1 MTKPVYYKSF
11 RSRNF
16 KNIHS
21 LSTDIVDTTI
31 QSNDIILDIGFGTG
45 ESTLA
50 LNKKFPDHIVCGIE
64 AYKPGIKK
72 MIVEKIP
79 VEHGDAVEIIE
90 KFDDNKISQIYMLF
104 PDPWQKAK
112 HRKRRLFCEYTFKI
126 INRILKRGGLFQF
139 TSDNIN
145 YAFQAKSII
154 EKVSS
159 REIAFSKHRGHRPI
173 TKYEIRGIKK
183 RNFIFDLIYLKN

>member
-79 VEHGDAVEIIE
+79 VEHGDAVEMIE

>member
-1 MTKPVYYKSF
+1 
-11 RSRNF
+11 
-16 KNIHS
+16 
-21 LSTDIVDTTI
+21 
-31 QSNDIILDIGFGTG
+31 
-45 ESTLA
+45 
-50 LNKKFPDHIVCGIE
+50 
-64 AYKPGIKK
+64 
-72 MIVEKIP
+72 
-79 VEHGDAVEIIE
+79 
-90 KFDDNKISQIYMLF
+90 MLF

-183 RNFIFDLIYLKN
+183 RNFIFDLTYLKN

>member
-79 VEHGDAVEIIE
+79 VEHRDAVEIIE

>member
-79 VEHGDAVEIIE
+79 VEHGDAVKIIE

>member
-64 AYKPGIKK
+64 AYKPGVKK
-72 MIVEKIP
+72 LMAEKIP
-79 VEHGDAVEIIE
+79 VEYGDAAEIIE

-104 PDPWQKAK
+104 PDPWQKVK
-112 HRKRRLFCEYTFKI
+112 HRKRRLFSEYTFEI
-126 INRILKRGGLFQF
+126 IDRILKRDGFF
-139 TSDNIN
+139 HFASDNIN
-145 YAFQAKSII
+145 YAFQAKRII
-154 EKVSS
+154 EKASS
-159 REIAFSKHRGHRPI
+159 RDIEFSKHRGFRPV
-173 TKYEIRGIKK
+173 TKYEVKGIKK
-183 RNFIFDLIYLKN
+183 RNFIFDLIYFKN

>member
-154 EKVSS
+154 EKVST

>member
-173 TKYEIRGIKK
+173 TKYEIKGIKK

>member
-50 LNKKFPDHIVCGIE
+50 LNKKFPNHIVCGIE

>member
-1 MTKPVYYKSF
+1 M
-11 RSRNF
+11 
-16 KNIHS
+16 
-21 LSTDIVDTTI
+21 
-31 QSNDIILDIGFGTG
+31 
-45 ESTLA
+45 A

>member
-64 AYKPGIKK
+64 AYKPGIKR

-159 REIAFSKHRGHRPI
+159 REIDRGHRPI